1 MSRDI
6 EAGEDTAPRNTGKT
20 DGGRH
25 RAKVCGRGPWAWVG
39 GSAAAWPRSPVHL
52 CEALTADGGNNTG
65 SSPQMKTQAVL
76 GRGRWAWAKASMGT
90 AELARVRVPHIV
102 RAGFHLLEVGSHLP
116 PVCFLDL
123 PPLTEGAV
131 LGVCFECP
139 RRAKPLLKA
148 TRGTTKE
155 ACPEEGGVRKVE
167 VEDPCLRLHEPGTRS
182 SLGGTSCWMER
193 RLVLKREESEKRR
206 WRTPASIP
214 CECLERGPRWVER
227 AAGWKL

>member
-1 MSRDI
+1 MGREI
-6 EAGEDTAPRNTGKT
+6 EAEEDTAPRNRGKT
-20 DGGRH
+20 DRGRNW
-25 RAKVCGRGPWAWVG
+25 AKVWVRGPWVWVG
-39 GSAAAWPRSPVHL
+39 GTAAAWPHSPLHL
-52 CEALTADGGNNTG
+52 CEALTADGGNNTA
-65 SSPQMKTQAVL
+65 SSLQMKTRAVL
-76 GRGRWAWAKASMGT
+76 GRGRWAWAKASVGT

-131 LGVCFECP
+131 LSVCFECP
-139 RRAKPLLKA
+139 HRAKPLLKA

-167 VEDPCLRLHEPGTRS
+167 VEDPCLRLLRAWNEVLAGWNELLDGKEACPEEGGVRKAEVEDPSLHPLQVPGTRS
-182 SLGGTSCWMER
+182 SW
-193 RLVLKREESEKRR
+193 
-206 WRTPASIP
+206 
-214 CECLERGPRWVER
+214 R